1 MPNDPLHDEADVA
14 RLRRAL
20 ALARLWLATFAN
32 PKSFVW
38 SEGGEAPHQIAS
50 AALAQVTAELTRKAA
65 GAGQPAPV
73 EVALATPAPGQAGAR
88 PAPGPLLARPAPGEA
103 GATPAPGQA
112 RARPAPGAPPAEP
125 DEAGAAR
132 PIASGTG
139 RMPRLSRGRVGFVE
153 YHQGIARQALK
164 LGQVRAARAALRVL
178 RTSDFGDQSR
188 AAGALLDALRDN
200 RASEEDV
207 ASAAL
212 ALIRLTP
219 RPGSGST

>member
-1 MPNDPLHDEADVA
+1 
-14 RLRRAL
+14 
-20 ALARLWLATFAN
+20 

-103 GATPAPGQA
+103 GATPAPGQARARRGRGRLLARRGRGEAAATPAPGQA